1 MQFSYSVNALVVT
14 CGGEFADVDSCGTF
28 LEVHKT
34 NGSPYDD
41 ESVTLSATKVVTP
54 VTNGMTT
61 TTIPLTY
68 SGDSSRV
75 LCSYEEGK
83 IGVNSMVRVKDN
95 AAECCCPPWLSAIR
109 ASKVGAYLCPKR
121 RSGEGGPFAPS
132 LKSLEEEFVD
142 DLHQQ
147 DFPWCPRGE
156 NGTDVLMCTQ
166 ERPLSDELPEN
177 VAGKCKCSST
187 LRASLKHYNSSP
199 DWHTKSKL
207 FRSNAA
213 MPRYRADRRRK
224 VDKPRPLGKVR

>member
-199 DWHTKSKL
+199 DWHT
-207 FRSNAA
+207 
-213 MPRYRADRRRK
+213 
-224 VDKPRPLGKVR
+224 